1 MQDGSFLREREIGMN
16 WKEMFAK
23 VNLKEF
29 FNIKSIFFILLGNA
43 MYSVAVAAFIIPNGL
58 ITGGTTGLSIFAHNQ
73 LGIPISAFVAG
84 FNVLMFVLGLIFLG
98 LNFALSTLLST
109 IIYPV
114 FLEIFQNI
122 PALQNMTEDPLLAV
136 IMAGL
141 MVGAGLGLVV
151 RVGGSTGGMD
161 IPPLI
166 LNKYFRI
173 PVSVSLNVF
182 DILILLPQILY
193 NPPERVLYGILL
205 VMIYTTVLDKVLV
218 MGNTKT
224 EVKII
229 SKQVEEVRQAIL
241 AQVDRGVT
249 MLYGEGGYKQEQ
261 KQIVLSIVS
270 NRELPQVE
278 KLIRQIDPEA
288 FMIIS
293 RVTEVRGR
301 GFSLS
306 KHYGEE
312 EG

>member
-1 MQDGSFLREREIGMN
+1 MENKNQTMLQRGIT
-16 WKEMFAK
+16 
-23 VNLKEF
+23 
-29 FNIKSIFFILLGNA
+29 LLIVIIGNA
-43 MYSVAVAAFIIPNGL
+43 MYAAVAVLFLLPSGL
-58 ITGGTTGLSIFAHNQ
+58 PTGGTTGIALLVNRLTGLSV
-73 LGIPISAFVAG
+73 S
-84 FNVLMFVLGLIFLG
+84 MFVLGFNIVMLVVGFIFLG
-98 LNFALSTLLST
+98 KKFAFTTIVSTFTYPICLELFGQIFSNVHFTDDIWLNT
-109 IIYPV
+109 I
-114 FLEIFQNI
+114 FS
-122 PALQNMTEDPLLAV
+122 
-136 IMAGL
+136 
-141 MVGAGLGLVV
+141 GLGIG
-151 RVGGSTGGMD
+151 VGLGSVFRMGASTGGMD

-205 VMIYTTVLDKVLV
+205 IMIYTTVLDKVLM

-261 KQIVLSIVS
+261 TQIVLSIVS

>member
-1 MQDGSFLREREIGMN
+1 MDKAYLKRASTV
-16 WKEMFAK
+16 AK
-23 VNLKEF
+23 VIFGNVFYAFVIKLFLLPGNL
-29 FNIKSIFFILLGNA
+29 
-43 MYSVAVAAFIIPNGL
+43 M
-58 ITGGTTGLSIFAHNQ
+58 TGGTTGIGLVVKHFTGASIS
-73 LGIPISAFVAG
+73 G
-84 FNVLMFVLGLIFLG
+84 FVLAFNIVMLIVGVIFLG
-98 LNFALSTLLST
+98 KKFALTTILSSFTYPIALEAANHIFGDLVITDNPMLNT
-109 IIYPV
+109 I
-114 FLEIFQNI
+114 F
-122 PALQNMTEDPLLAV
+122 
-136 IMAGL
+136 
-141 MVGAGLGLVV
+141 AGLGIGIGLGIVI
-151 RVGGSTGGMD
+151 RTGASTGGMD

-218 MGNTKT
+218 MGTTKT
-224 EVKII
+224 
-229 SKQVEEVRQAIL
+229 VEEVRQAIL

>member
-1 MQDGSFLREREIGMN
+1 MDKACLKRVSTV
-16 WKEMFAK
+16 AK
-23 VNLKEF
+23 VIFGNVFYAFVIRLFLLPGNL
-29 FNIKSIFFILLGNA
+29 
-43 MYSVAVAAFIIPNGL
+43 M
-58 ITGGTTGLSIFAHNQ
+58 TGGTTGIGLVVKHFTGASIS
-73 LGIPISAFVAG
+73 G
-84 FNVLMFVLGLIFLG
+84 FVLAFNIVMLIVGVIFLG
-98 LNFALSTLLST
+98 KKFALTTILSSFTYPIALEAANHIFADLVITDNPMLNT
-109 IIYPV
+109 I
-114 FLEIFQNI
+114 F
-122 PALQNMTEDPLLAV
+122 
-136 IMAGL
+136 
-141 MVGAGLGLVV
+141 AGLGIGIGLGIVI
-151 RVGGSTGGMD
+151 RTGASTGGMD

-193 NPPERVLYGILL
+193 NPPESVLYGILL
-205 VMIYTTVLDKVLV
+205 VIIYTTVLDKVLV

-229 SKQVEEVRQAIL
+229 SKQVEEIRQAIL
-241 AQVDRGVT
+241 AQVDRGGTV
-249 MLYGEGGYKQEQ
+249 LYGEGGYKQEQ

>member
-1 MQDGSFLREREIGMN
+1 MENKNQTMLQRGIT
-16 WKEMFAK
+16 
-23 VNLKEF
+23 
-29 FNIKSIFFILLGNA
+29 LLTVIIGNA
-43 MYSVAVAAFIIPNGL
+43 MYAAVAVLFLLPSGL
-58 ITGGTTGLSIFAHNQ
+58 PTGGTTGIALLVNRLTGLSV
-73 LGIPISAFVAG
+73 S
-84 FNVLMFVLGLIFLG
+84 MFVLGFNIVMLVVGFIFLG
-98 LNFALSTLLST
+98 KKFAFTTIVSTFTYPICLELFGQIFANVHFTDDIWLNT
-109 IIYPV
+109 I
-114 FLEIFQNI
+114 FS
-122 PALQNMTEDPLLAV
+122 
-136 IMAGL
+136 
-141 MVGAGLGLVV
+141 GLGIG
-151 RVGGSTGGMD
+151 VGLGSVIRMGASTGGMD

-205 VMIYTTVLDKVLV
+205 VIIYTTVLDKVLV